1 MNGRALRWIVSLA
14 HSPTG
19 RNGAPPPGPRL
30 TIVRHHRVYADH
42 ERPLYRL
49 GVSESVFA
57 AQLDLL
63 VAHGLTPV
71 TVSEG
76 LERLATGEP
85 VHAVAFSFDD
95 GYADNVWRA
104 LPRLHAAGAR
114 GTFYLTAGL
123 MEERRAPWW
132 DELAHALETTREERL
147 HIDLGG
153 ATWSLPLQRRAD
165 RAAAV
170 RRLTAAFRVPPVER
184 DHRLA
189 ELRMRLGVSR
199 PATCEL
205 ASWDTAT
212 ALVRAGMEIGAHTLT
227 HPHLTTLGIDAQ
239 AQEIR
244 GSADLIERRVGVR
257 PGGFAYPGGDYDDGT
272 AAIMPSLGF
281 THAVT
286 TRAGVNDPGT
296 PRFELVRRGLG
307 DGACLGPSGRFSG
320 RLMLAELHG
329 LFDRARATAR
339 EVAS

>member
-1 MNGRALRWIVSLA
+1 MSGRVLRWMLSLA
-14 HSPTG
+14 HAPLG
-19 RNGAPPPGPRL
+19 RNGASPPGPRL

-49 GVSESVFA
+49 GVSESLFT

-63 VAHGLTPV
+63 VRHGLTPV

-76 LERLATGEP
+76 LTRLASGAPAHT
-85 VHAVAFSFDD
+85 VAFSFDD

-123 MEERRAPWW
+123 IEERRAPWW
-132 DELAHALETTREERL
+132 DELAHALETTREGQATLE
-147 HIDLGG
+147 LGG
-153 ATWSLPLQRRAD
+153 ATWSLPLKRRAD

-170 RRLTAAFRVPPVER
+170 RRLVGVFRVPPAER

-189 ELRMRLGVSR
+189 ALRMRLGVSR
-199 PATCEL
+199 PAPCEL

-227 HPHLTTLGIDAQ
+227 HPHLTTLGLDAQ
-239 AQEIR
+239 AQEIQ
-244 GSADLIERRVGVR
+244 GSVDLIDRRLGVR
-257 PGGFAYPGGDYDDGT
+257 PTGFAYPGGDYDART
-272 AAIMPSLGF
+272 AAMMPTLGLA
-281 THAVT
+281 HAVT
-286 TRAGVNDPGT
+286 TGAGVNRPET
-296 PRFELVRRGLG
+296 PIHELKRRGLS
-307 DGACLGPSGRFSG
+307 DGACLGPSGRFSS

-329 LFDRARATAR
+329 VFDGARAAAR
-339 EVAS
+339 EGAS